1 MKYDFKINMVLVIC
15 MRTVSVLE
23 WQKRRFCSL
32 LLPMCSV
39 DFFRAAVLDFTC
51 SFCAALCC
59 ALTLFLIFCY
69 GFSLQVNAVFA
80 ADAVSRLSGTI
91 GVAAVTAG
99 PGVTNTVT
107 AMKNAQM
114 AQSPL
119 LLIGGAAATILKVEC
134 FTRCV

>member
-1 MKYDFKINMVLVIC
+1 MI
-15 MRTVSVLE
+15 TV
-23 WQKRRFCSL
+23 FG
-32 LLPMCSV
+32 V
-39 DFFRAAVLDFTC
+39 DF
-51 SFCAALCC
+51 
-59 ALTLFLIFCY
+59 
-69 GFSLQVNAVFA
+69 QVNAVFA

-119 LLIGGAAATILKVEC
+119 LLIGGAASTILKVCALEWVLPGFC
-134 FTRCV
+134 WGNRPNWTDSYLENLSELNCHSAIVRKT